1 MCGIVGY
8 LDLRNER
15 RADAS
20 VLAKMTEKMVH
31 RGPDSSGFFIEE
43 NIALGFRRLSII
55 DLAGGDQ
62 PLFNED
68 KSLVLICNGEIFN
81 YRELRHELEL
91 KGHTFGTNSDVEVLL
106 HLYEADGVGCLNKLN
121 GQFAFALFDRRQET
135 LFLARDHFG
144 VNPLYYTIVDDLFIF
159 GSEIKALLEQPLVRR
174 EVDLTGLDQIF
185 SFPGLV
191 SPRTMFKNIA
201 SLKSGHYIT
210 VKNADVQV
218 REYWDLKYPGAGEL
232 GYEQPESFYVD
243 KLGELFTRAVKH
255 RLQADVPVG
264 FYLSG
269 GLDSSMIAAAIY
281 QLSPETTRHSFSI
294 GFTDRGISETRYQR
308 LMAAQVNSIHHEIIF
323 DWSEICQRLQA
334 MIYHC
339 ECPVKE
345 SYNTCSLALSEA
357 ARKNGVPVILSGE
370 GADELFAGYVG
381 YRLDQSGLR
390 AAQKYD
396 LETILEEELREK
408 LWGEKGLIYEIDQSA
423 FREIKTA
430 LYSAAANELFAEFD
444 CLNFEL
450 VNKER
455 LRGKHFIHQRS
466 YLDFKLRLSDH
477 LISDHGDRMA
487 LANSVEGRYPFLDI
501 ELVEFAREIP
511 PDLKLN
517 EFTEKYILRKV
528 AQTLVPPQI
537 SQREKFGFHAPG
549 SPYLLRQNSE
559 WINDLLSYE
568 RIKRQGY
575 FNPDA
580 IERLKALYSQANFK
594 LELPFETDLLMIVLT
609 FSIFLDLYSMPNLNC

>member
-15 RADAS
+15 RADAA
-20 VLAKMTEKMVH
+20 VLVKMTEKMVH

-43 NIALGFRRLSII
+43 SIALGFRRLSII

-106 HLYEADGVGCLNKLN
+106 HLYEADGVGCLSKLN
-121 GQFAFALFDRRQET
+121 GQFAFALFDRRQKT

-159 GSEIKALLEQPLVRR
+159 GSEIKALLEHPLVRR

-201 SLKSGHYIT
+201 SLKSGHYIK
-210 VKNADVQV
+210 VKNAEVQV

-232 GYEQPESFYVD
+232 GYQQPESFYVER
-243 KLGELFTRAVKH
+243 LGELFTRAVRH

-281 QLSPETTRHSFSI
+281 QLSPETARHSFSI
-294 GFTDRGISETRYQR
+294 GFTDRGISETKYQR

-408 LWGEKGLIYEIDQSA
+408 LWGEKGIIYEIDQSA

-537 SQREKFGFHAPG
+537 IQREKFGFHAPG

-568 RIKRQGY
+568 RIRRQGY

-609 FSIFLDLYSMPNLNC
+609 FSIFLDIYGMPNLN